1 MAAGTAR
8 PARPGSSGPG
18 LRSLGWPFLF
28 LAPWIIGFFVFTAG
42 PMVAS
47 LVLSL
52 TDYDVLNPPEF
63 IGLANYE
70 QLLRDRNVV
79 ASLGNTIFY
88 TVLHVPSSM
97 AVALGLALLLDRVRG
112 RTANV
117 FRTIFYLPSITP
129 PVAIGIIFLLFLNPQ
144 IGLLG
149 EALRAV
155 GLRSPAFTTDP
166 DWIKPGIVLM
176 SLWGLGTTMVIY
188 YTALR
193 NVPAHLYEAAEIDG
207 AGGWQ
212 RFRNVT
218 LPMISSALFFTLI
231 VNVIASLQIFSEVW
245 TMYFGNQDGGAG
257 ERAALFYVIYL
268 FQQAFQFLHMG
279 YASAMAWLLFLVI
292 LVITVIQ
299 LRLSKR
305 WVYYEGGD

>member
-1 MAAGTAR
+1 MTGATA
-8 PARPGSSGPG
+8 PASGRS
-18 LRSLGWPFLF
+18 LRSLAWPLLF
-28 LAPWIIGFFVFTAG
+28 LAPWIVGLLVFTAG

-52 TDYDVLNPPEF
+52 TDYDVLSEPAF
-63 IGLANYE
+63 VGLANYE
-70 QLLRDRNVV
+70 QLLRDRNIL
-79 ASLGNTIFY
+79 ASLGNTVFY
-88 TVLHVPSSM
+88 TALHVPLSM
-97 AVALGLALLLDRVRG
+97 ALALALAMLLDRVRG
-112 RTANV
+112 RSASV

-149 EALRAV
+149 EVLRAV
-155 GLRSPAFTTDP
+155 GIRPPAFTTDP

-193 NVPAHLYEAAEIDG
+193 NVPAALYEAAEIDG
-207 AGGWQ
+207 AGFWQ

-279 YASAMAWLLFLVI
+279 YASAMAWLLFVVI

>member
-1 MAAGTAR
+1 MA
-8 PARPGSSGPG
+8 
-18 LRSLGWPFLF
+18 
-28 LAPWIIGFFVFTAG
+28 
-42 PMVAS
+42 
-47 LVLSL
+47 
-52 TDYDVLNPPEF
+52 
-63 IGLANYE
+63 
-70 QLLRDRNVV
+70 
-79 ASLGNTIFY
+79 
-88 TVLHVPSSM
+88 
-97 AVALGLALLLDRVRG
+97 LALALAMLLDRVRG
-112 RTANV
+112 RSASV

-149 EALRAV
+149 EVLRAV
-155 GLRSPAFTTDP
+155 GIRPPAFTTDP

-193 NVPAHLYEAAEIDG
+193 NALYEAAEIDG
-207 AGGWQ
+207 AGFWQ

-279 YASAMAWLLFLVI
+279 YASAMAWLLFVVI

>member
-1 MAAGTAR
+1 MTAATA
-8 PARPGSSGPG
+8 PASGRSI
-18 LRSLGWPFLF
+18 RSLGWPALF
-28 LAPWIIGFFVFTAG
+28 LAPWVVGFLVFTAG

-47 LVLSL
+47 FVLSL
-52 TDYDVLNPPEF
+52 TDYDVLTPPAF
-63 IGLANYE
+63 VGLANYE
-70 QLLRDRNVV
+70 QLLRDRNIL
-79 ASLGNTIFY
+79 ASLGNTVFY
-88 TVLHVPSSM
+88 TVLHVPLSM
-97 AVALGLALLLDRVRG
+97 GLALALAMLLDQVRG
-112 RTANV
+112 HTASL

-155 GLRSPAFTTDP
+155 GIRPPAFTTDP
-166 DWIKPGIVLM
+166 HWIKPGIVLM
-176 SLWGLGTTMVIY
+176 SLWSLGTTMVIY

-193 NVPAHLYEAAEIDG
+193 NVPAALYEAAEIDG
-207 AGGWQ
+207 ASFWQ
-212 RFRNVT
+212 RFRAVT

-292 LVITVIQ
+292 LVITVVQ
-299 LRLSKR
+299 LRLSRR

>member
-1 MAAGTAR
+1 MTAAA
-8 PARPGSSGPG
+8 PARPGGRS
-18 LRSLGWPFLF
+18 LRSLGWPLLF
-28 LAPWIIGFFVFTAG
+28 LAPWIIGFLVFTAG

-47 LVLSL
+47 FVLSL
-52 TDYDVLNPPEF
+52 TDYDVLSEPVF
-63 IGLANYE
+63 VGLANYE
-70 QLLRDRNVV
+70 QLLRDRNIM
-79 ASLGNTIFY
+79 ASLGNTVFY
-88 TVLHVPSSM
+88 TVLHVPLSM
-97 AVALGLALLLDRVRG
+97 ALALALAMLLDRVRG
-112 RTANV
+112 RTASV

-149 EALRAV
+149 EVLRAV
-155 GLRSPAFTTDP
+155 GIRPPAFTTDP

-193 NVPAHLYEAAEIDG
+193 NVPAALYEAAEIDG
-207 AGGWQ
+207 AGPWA

-279 YASAMAWLLFLVI
+279 YASAMAWLLFVVI

>member
-1 MAAGTAR
+1 MTAATA
-8 PARPGSSGPG
+8 PASGRD
-18 LRSLGWPFLF
+18 LRSLAWPLLF
-28 LAPWIIGFFVFTAG
+28 LAPWIIGFLVFTAG

-52 TDYDVLNPPEF
+52 TDYDVLSEPAF
-63 IGLANYE
+63 VGLANYE
-70 QLLRDRNVV
+70 QLLRDRNIL

-88 TVLHVPSSM
+88 TALHVPLSM
-97 AVALGLALLLDRVRG
+97 ALALALAMLLDGVRG
-112 RTANV
+112 RSASV

-149 EALRAV
+149 EVLRAV
-155 GLRSPAFTTDP
+155 GIRPPAFTTDP

-193 NVPAHLYEAAEIDG
+193 NVPASLYEAAEIDG
-207 AGGWQ
+207 AGFWQ

-245 TMYFGNQDGGAG
+245 TMYFGNQGGGAG

-279 YASAMAWLLFLVI
+279 YASAMAWLLFVVI

>member
-1 MAAGTAR
+1 MSAATFIR
-8 PARPGSSGPG
+8 STRRRD
-18 LRSLGWPFLF
+18 LRSLAWPLLF
-28 LAPWIIGFFVFTAG
+28 LAPWIFGFLVFTAG

-47 LVLSL
+47 FVLSL
-52 TDYDVLNPPEF
+52 TDYDVLRPPEF

-70 QLLRDRNVV
+70 QLLRDRNIV
-79 ASLGNTIFY
+79 AALGNTVFY
-88 TVLHVPSSM
+88 TVLHVPLSM
-97 AVALGLALLLDRVRG
+97 ALALALALLLDRVRG
-112 RTANV
+112 RSASV

-149 EALRAV
+149 EVLRAV
-155 GLRSPAFTTDP
+155 GIRPPALTTDP

-193 NVPAHLYEAAEIDG
+193 NVPAALSEAAEIDG
-207 AGGWQ
+207 AGRWA

-231 VNVIASLQIFSEVW
+231 VNVIASLQIFAEVW

-292 LVITVIQ
+292 LVVTAIQ
-299 LRLSKR
+299 LRLSRR

>member
-1 MAAGTAR
+1 M
-8 PARPGSSGPG
+8 
-18 LRSLGWPFLF
+18 GWPLLF
-28 LAPWIIGFFVFTAG
+28 LAPWIIGFLVFTAG
-42 PMVAS
+42 PMIAS

-52 TDYDVLNPPEF
+52 TDYDVLSEPAF
-63 IGLANYE
+63 IGLDNYE
-70 QLLRDRNVV
+70 ELLRDRNIV

-88 TVLHVPSSM
+88 TALHVPLSM
-97 AVALGLALLLDRVRG
+97 GLALGLAMLLDRARG
-112 RTANV
+112 RAANV
-117 FRTIFYLPSITP
+117 FRTIFYLPSVTP

-155 GLRSPAFTTDP
+155 GIRPPAFTTDP

-193 NVPAHLYEAAEIDG
+193 NVPAALYEAAEIDG
-207 AGGWQ
+207 AAFWQ
-212 RFRNVT
+212 RFRHVT

-279 YASAMAWLLFLVI
+279 YASAMAWLLFVVI

>member
-1 MAAGTAR
+1 MTGATA
-8 PARPGSSGPG
+8 PASGRS
-18 LRSLGWPFLF
+18 LRSLAWPLKF
-28 LAPWIIGFFVFTAG
+28 LAPWIVGFLVFTAG

-52 TDYDVLNPPEF
+52 TDYDVLSEPAF
-63 IGLANYE
+63 VGLANYE
-70 QLLRDRNVV
+70 QLLRDRNIL
-79 ASLGNTIFY
+79 ASLGNTVFY
-88 TVLHVPSSM
+88 TALHVPLSM
-97 AVALGLALLLDRVRG
+97 ALALALAMLLDRVRG
-112 RTANV
+112 RSASV

-149 EALRAV
+149 EVLRAV
-155 GLRSPAFTTDP
+155 GIRPPAFTTDP

-193 NVPAHLYEAAEIDG
+193 NVPAALYEAAEIDG
-207 AGGWQ
+207 AGFWQ

-279 YASAMAWLLFLVI
+279 YASAMAWLLFVVI

>member
-1 MAAGTAR
+1 MTAATA
-8 PARPGSSGPG
+8 PASGRS
-18 LRSLGWPFLF
+18 LRSLAWPLLF
-28 LAPWIIGFFVFTAG
+28 LAPWIVGFLVFTAG

-52 TDYDVLNPPEF
+52 TDYDVLSEPAF
-63 IGLANYE
+63 VGLANYE
-70 QLLRDRNVV
+70 QLLRDRNIM
-79 ASLGNTIFY
+79 ASLGNTVFY
-88 TVLHVPSSM
+88 TALHVPLSM
-97 AVALGLALLLDRVRG
+97 ALALALAMLLDRVRG
-112 RTANV
+112 RSASV

-149 EALRAV
+149 EVLRAV
-155 GLRSPAFTTDP
+155 GIRPPAFTTDP

-193 NVPAHLYEAAEIDG
+193 NVPAALYEAAEIDG
-207 AGGWQ
+207 AGFWQ

-279 YASAMAWLLFLVI
+279 YASAMAWLLFVVI

>member
-1 MAAGTAR
+1 MTGATA
-8 PARPGSSGPG
+8 PASGRS
-18 LRSLGWPFLF
+18 LRSLAWPLMF
-28 LAPWIIGFFVFTAG
+28 LAPWIVGFLVFTAG

-52 TDYDVLNPPEF
+52 TDYDVLSEPAF
-63 IGLANYE
+63 VGLANYE
-70 QLLRDRNVV
+70 QLLRDRNIL
-79 ASLGNTIFY
+79 ASLGNTVFY
-88 TVLHVPSSM
+88 TALHVPLSM
-97 AVALGLALLLDRVRG
+97 ALALALAMLLDRVRG
-112 RTANV
+112 RSASV

-149 EALRAV
+149 EVLRAV
-155 GLRSPAFTTDP
+155 GIRPPAFTTDP

-193 NVPAHLYEAAEIDG
+193 NVPAALYEAAEIDG
-207 AGGWQ
+207 AGFWQ

-279 YASAMAWLLFLVI
+279 YASAMAWLLFVVI

>member
-1 MAAGTAR
+1 MTGATA
-8 PARPGSSGPG
+8 PASGRS
-18 LRSLGWPFLF
+18 LRSLAWPLLF
-28 LAPWIIGFFVFTAG
+28 LAPWIVGFLVFTAG

-52 TDYDVLNPPEF
+52 TDYDVLSEPAF
-63 IGLANYE
+63 VGLANYE
-70 QLLRDRNVV
+70 QLLRDRNIL
-79 ASLGNTIFY
+79 ASLGNTVFY
-88 TVLHVPSSM
+88 TALHVPLSM
-97 AVALGLALLLDRVRG
+97 ALALALAMLLDRVRG
-112 RTANV
+112 RSASV

-149 EALRAV
+149 EVLRAV
-155 GLRSPAFTTDP
+155 GIRPPAFTTDP

-193 NVPAHLYEAAEIDG
+193 NVPAALYEAAEIDG
-207 AGGWQ
+207 AGFWQ

-279 YASAMAWLLFLVI
+279 YASAMAWLLFVVI

>member
-1 MAAGTAR
+1 M
-8 PARPGSSGPG
+8 
-18 LRSLGWPFLF
+18 GWPLLF
-28 LAPWIIGFFVFTAG
+28 LAPWIIGFLVFTGG
-42 PMVAS
+42 PMIAS
-47 LVLSL
+47 FALSL
-52 TDYDVLNPPEF
+52 TDYDVLSEPTF
-63 IGLANYE
+63 IGLGNYE
-70 QLLRDRNVV
+70 QLLRDRNIV

-88 TVLHVPSSM
+88 AALHVPLSM
-97 AVALGLALLLDRVRG
+97 GLALGLAMLLDRARG
-112 RTANV
+112 RTANL

-155 GLRSPAFTTDP
+155 GIRPPPFTTHP

-193 NVPAHLYEAAEIDG
+193 NVPAALYEAAEIDG
-207 AGGWQ
+207 AAFWQ
-212 RFRNVT
+212 RFRHVT

>member
-1 MAAGTAR
+1 MTAATA
-8 PARPGSSGPG
+8 PASGRD
-18 LRSLGWPFLF
+18 LRSLAWPLLF
-28 LAPWIIGFFVFTAG
+28 LAPWIIGFLVFTAG

-52 TDYDVLNPPEF
+52 TDYDVLSEPAF
-63 IGLANYE
+63 VGLANYE
-70 QLLRDRNVV
+70 QLLRDRNIL
-79 ASLGNTIFY
+79 ASLGNTVFY
-88 TVLHVPSSM
+88 TALHVPLSM
-97 AVALGLALLLDRVRG
+97 ALALALAMLLDRVRG
-112 RTANV
+112 RSASV

-149 EALRAV
+149 EVLRAV
-155 GLRSPAFTTDP
+155 GIRPPAFTTDP

-193 NVPAHLYEAAEIDG
+193 NVPAALYEAAEIDG
-207 AGGWQ
+207 AGFWQ

-279 YASAMAWLLFLVI
+279 YASAMAWLLFVVI